1 MRRLLVATCAI
12 VVAVLMLAD
21 PPGRPHDARAFVP
34 PSGPPPISGDTTG
47 FDLRVLT
54 YNIHALPELIAGDN
68 PRGRLPLIG
77 DRIGSRYD
85 VALLQ
90 EHFEFPRHLTR
101 ALSATPFSLF
111 QGNGPVVEPSLAA
124 RLIHFLASIPGRILV
139 GRSTPLDSGL
149 TTLIMNQGPLRATP
163 LVRRPFGVCDGYI
176 FGKSDC
182 LASKGVLGVRLEG
195 AGVSVDL
202 YNTHLDSR
210 GDSRNHHIRR
220 RQIEILTEEI
230 RRHSADRA
238 VIVAGDFNS
247 RLREPR
253 DRRLLRSFRESL
265 NLTDAGA
272 RRSEAWGRPGGDLDY
287 ILYRSGETV
296 ELVLAEV
303 GEDDGFR
310 WREDSEPLS
319 DHPALFAHFNAEP
332 RTVEIARV
340 TR

>member
-1 MRRLLVATCAI
+1 
-12 VVAVLMLAD
+12 MLAD

-34 PSGPPPISGDTTG
+34 PSGPPPISAGTTG
-47 FDLRVLT
+47 IALRILT

-111 QGNGPVVEPSLAA
+111 QGNGPVIEPSLAA
-124 RLIHFLASIPGRILV
+124 RVIHFLASIPGRILV

-149 TTLIMNQGPLRATP
+149 TTLVMNDGAMHATR

-176 FGKSDC
+176 LGKSDC
-182 LASKGVLGVRLEG
+182 LASKGVLGVRLERG
-195 AGVSVDL
+195 GVSVDL

-210 GDSRNHHIRR
+210 GESHNHHIRR
-220 RQIEILTEEI
+220 RQLEILAEEI
-230 RRHSADRA
+230 RRHSSERA

-253 DRRLLRSFRESL
+253 DRQLLETFRESL
-265 NLTDAGA
+265 DLTDAGA
-272 RRSEAWGRPGGDLDY
+272 RRSAAWGRPGGDLDY

-296 ELVLAEV
+296 RLDLTEV
-303 GEDDGFR
+303 GEDHGFR
-310 WREDSEPLS
+310 WRENSEPLS
-319 DHPALFAHFNAEP
+319 DHPALFAHFTAAP

-340 TR
+340 KH